1 MQTITFDTKITNTNS
16 VNLIL
21 LPESESKK
29 LPSRGIVMVKGNINK
44 HDFQTVLEP
53 DGRGSHWFFI
63 SKDSLKSIKA
73 KVGDTVSVSLE
84 ASKDWIESE
93 IPSDLKK
100 ALNDNPTAKKTW
112 EDITPMARW
121 DWIRWIRST
130 NNPETRKIRIEK
142 TFSKFVSGK
151 RSPCCFNRSM
161 CTVPDVSQKGL
172 LIIQD

>member
-1 MQTITFDTKITNTNS
+1 MSLINFISKIYEINS
-16 VNLIL
+16 FYIIL

-29 LPSRGIVMVKGNINK
+29 LPSRGIVMVKGNINN

-63 SKDSLKSIKA
+63 SKDSLKSIKV
-73 KVGDTVSVSLE
+73 KVGDTVSVSIE
-84 ASKDWIESE
+84 ASKDWIEPE

-100 ALNDNPTAKKTW
+100 ALDDNPVAKKTW

-161 CTVPDVSQKGL
+161 CTYPEVCKNGTML
-172 LIIQD
+172 Y